1 MEFLDKAACA
11 TKIITS
17 VFARQ
22 SCIAVTRRYPAMA
35 ERRGFL
41 LMAIGVGV
49 MGVAVGAYVMW
60 GMLVDITSSSGAM
73 PSP

>member
-1 MEFLDKAACA
+1 
-11 TKIITS
+11 
-17 VFARQ
+17 
-22 SCIAVTRRYPAMA
+22 MA

-41 LMAIGVGV
+41 LTAIGVGV